1 MKRNDGRCFPK
12 RGRFMAGDEILFS
25 YPRKDF
31 ATTLRE
37 LRGNVFVLHEAM
49 RNEKN
54 GEVHDELRLYRNLL
68 ALAADHLQHAGI
80 ICRAYARDVLKEEL

>member
-1 MKRNDGRCFPK
+1 
-12 RGRFMAGDEILFS
+12 MAGDEILFS

-31 ATTLRE
+31 AITLQE
-37 LRGNVFVLHEAM
+37 LRGNAFVLHEAM
-49 RNEKN
+49 QNEKN
-54 GEVHDELRLYRNLL
+54 REIHDELRLYRNLL